1 MKHWIL
7 GLFLLTSVSG
17 VWASGPGV
25 HLDAAPVDV
34 SNTASL
40 QRGAKFFVN
49 YCLTCHSAEHARFI
63 RVAQDLGLSTE
74 LVEKYLIFTDAKIRD
89 HMKTTMLASDAT
101 EWFGSAPPDL
111 TLIARAK
118 GADYLYT
125 YLRSFYLDDT
135 RPFGVNNRVLH
146 NASMPH
152 VLWRLQGWQKPVY
165 KESEEGK
172 HEIEALEL
180 VEGSGLLTPEAYD
193 RVVADLVNF
202 MVYLSEPAQLERKKI
217 GIWVLLYLIVL
228 GVLAYLLKKEYWKD
242 VH

>member
-7 GLFLLTSVSG
+7 GLLLLAPFAG
-17 VWASGPGV
+17 AWAGGAGV
-25 HLDAAPVDV
+25 HLDTAPVDV
-34 SNTASL
+34 SNKASL

-49 YCLTCHSAEHARFI
+49 YCLTCHSAEHARFV
-63 RVAQDLGLSTE
+63 RVGVDLGLSPE

-101 EWFGSAPPDL
+101 EWFGAAPPDL

-125 YLRSFYLDDT
+125 YLRGFYLDDT
-135 RPFGVNNRVLH
+135 RPFGVNNTVLH

-152 VLWRLQGWQKPVY
+152 VLWRLQGWQKPVF
-165 KESEEGK
+165 KEVEGK
-172 HEIEALEL
+172 REIERLEPI
-180 VEGSGLLTPEAYD
+180 EGTGLLTPEEYD

-217 GIWVLLYLIVL
+217 GVWVLFYLLIL